1 VIETETMLRLV
12 FGAAGASAY
21 FVLALVVLRA
31 EGARGVRAALFA
43 VSILSAV
50 GLMMDSPFG
59 QAVHRTAPK
68 LDLLLRIL
76 AAGVPGG
83 LWFALTALFRD
94 RRLLWTHAL
103 PALVPAAAAAPA
115 YLLRGGPALASFWI
129 WVGASTAL
137 LVHAIVVV
145 VKTRQDDLVESR
157 RRLRLWMAGIC
168 VLGCA
173 VLLLFLITIAANVI
187 HLPVAR
193 WWPTTLRALMAAT
206 ALAAVTI
213 ILDPRR
219 QLLPSERK
227 PSQSAVPNDELIREL
242 DVAMVREEL
251 WRQEGL
257 TLAAMAARLRTPE
270 YKLRSVVNTQLG
282 HRNFTE
288 FVNGFRVEAAKALL
302 IDRSLVSNVAQVAYT
317 VGFSSLAPFN
327 RAFKEITGL
336 TPTQWRREM
345 LIEN

>member
-1 VIETETMLRLV
+1 MFRII
-12 FGAAGASAY
+12 FGSSGASAY
-21 FVLALVVLRA
+21 LVLALVVLRA
-31 EGARGVRAALFA
+31 DGARAVRAAMFA

-59 QAVHRTAPK
+59 EAVQRTAPT

-83 LWFALTALFRD
+83 LWLALTILFRD
-94 RRLLWTHAL
+94 RRVLWINVL
-103 PALVPAAAAAPA
+103 PAFFPTAAAAPA
-115 YLLRGGPALASFWI
+115 YLLQGGSALAFFWI

-145 VKTRQDDLVESR
+145 VKTSRDDLVESR
-157 RRLRLWMAGIC
+157 RHLRLWLGGVC
-168 VLGCA
+168 VVGCA
-173 VLLLFLITIAANVI
+173 VLLLFLVTIAANVVQ
-187 HLPVAR
+187 LPVAQ
-193 WWPTTLRALMAAT
+193 WWPTTLRALMALT
-206 ALAAVTI
+206 ALAAVAI

-219 QLLPSERK
+219 QLLPPERK
-227 PSQSAVPNDELIREL
+227 PSQPVESHAALIFELE
-242 DVAMVREEL
+242 MVMATEEL

-257 TLAAMAARLRTPE
+257 ILAALAARLGTPE
-270 YKLRSVVNTQLG
+270 YKLRSVINGQLG
-282 HRNFTE
+282 HRNFAE

-302 IDRSLVSNVAQVAYT
+302 IDSRNISNVAQVAFT

-327 RAFKEITGL
+327 RVFKETTGV